1 MIRKSYP
8 WLMFL
13 VGVSFGLI
21 ASNRLILR
29 AQNQR
34 QPARIAPSESPV
46 GEAPVK
52 VADDPVNAP
61 AAERDAQ
68 EHVITLVHVAD
79 DPVNAPAAQASTPS
93 SSPTVHD
100 LLVRPY
106 HFTFSRPTSL
116 LQVCNHLKQTLKVPV
131 VLDIAAMGR
140 QDVEPEDTVQL
151 ELDGVRL
158 KTGLKLLLDQ
168 VRLTYHVV
176 AEDNLLI
183 ITDRE
188 GSEQPL
194 DRVLAELQTIH
205 RELHDVQDTV
215 EDLTDYLAVEKGEGP
230 RVRKPTIIEEMPEN
244 APPRNEDPRE
254 KPEGPAKKP
263 NGAESPVPSPRSN
276 STRVPLVGPGR
287 PL

>member
-13 VGVSFGLI
+13 VGVSFGLV
-21 ASNRLILR
+21 ASNRLILH
-29 AQNQR
+29 AQAQR
-34 QPARIAPSESPV
+34 KPATPATNAPPA
-46 GEAPVK
+46 GPDADDARPANAPFV
-52 VADDPVNAP
+52 VADPATIPSP
-61 AAERDAQ
+61 AADRP
-68 EHVITLVHVAD
+68 T
-79 DPVNAPAAQASTPS
+79 ASS
-93 SSPTVHD
+93 VHD
-100 LLVRPY
+100 QLVRPY
-106 HFTFSRPTSL
+106 RFPFARPTSL

-151 ELDGVRL
+151 ELEGVRL

-188 GSEQPL
+188 GAEEPL
-194 DRVLAELQTIH
+194 DRVRSELQAMH
-205 RELHDVQDTV
+205 REIHDVQDTLD
-215 EDLTDYLAVEKGEGP
+215 ELTDYLAVEKDDGP
-230 RVRKPTIIEEMPEN
+230 RVRKPTIVEEMEED
-244 APPRNEDPRE
+244 APRKDEDPPQ
-254 KPEGPAKKP
+254 KLEGAPKKRR
-263 NGAESPVPSPRSN
+263 GAEDSVPSPRSN
-276 STRVPLVGPGR
+276 SARVPLVGPGR

>member
-21 ASNRLILR
+21 ASHRLILR

-34 QPARIAPSESPV
+34 QPARTAPVESPV
-46 GEAPVK
+46 GEVPVG
-52 VADDPVNAP
+52 VANDPTSPPP
-61 AAERDAQ
+61 AE
-68 EHVITLVHVAD
+68 
-79 DPVNAPAAQASTPS
+79 AAS

-188 GSEQPL
+188 VSEQPL